1 MRLQGSA
8 TPVDVVSQPLA
19 HETYNDRSRA
29 MWAVAVPLTAETV
42 APLDLVALN
51 GWLYSHFP
59 VQNSEHLLVR
69 VLASPVGFWDS
80 AHM

>member
-1 MRLQGSA
+1 MRLEGGA
-8 TPVDVVSQPLA
+8 TPVDVSQPLA
-19 HETYNDRSRA
+19 HETYNDSSRA
-29 MWAVAVPLTAETV
+29 MRAVSVPLTAETV

-51 GWLYSHFP
+51 GWLHAHFP